1 MPIHKRTL
9 RRLELYR
16 VRGQQGRARVDGKER
31 RMTIVEQILLGI
43 GIFGILYV
51 IFAPWLA
58 QIDISKNT
66 KRIAKELEE
75 INKTLKDL
83 KRSAEMKE

>member
-1 MPIHKRTL
+1 
-9 RRLELYR
+9 
-16 VRGQQGRARVDGKER
+16 
-31 RMTIVEQILLGI
+31 MTIVGQILLGI

-83 KRSAEMKE
+83 KRSTERKES

>member
-1 MPIHKRTL
+1 
-9 RRLELYR
+9 
-16 VRGQQGRARVDGKER
+16 
-31 RMTIVEQILLGI
+31 MTVVEQILFGI
-43 GIFGILYV
+43 GVFGILYV

-66 KRIAKELEE
+66 KSIAKELEE

-83 KRSAEMKE
+83 ERSRERREE